1 MTTYVLYHDDADGYA
16 SALAAYLSLG
26 DDATYIAVQYGQDF
40 PIKDLRDH
48 DFVYILDFSYPKEI
62 LEDIHSKV
70 KQLVVIDH
78 HETAMRQLDHLP
90 YAIFDMTK
98 SGARLSWEYFHPG
111 LEVPEVILLVEDRD
125 LWKFTLEDTKAFDAG
140 MRATGK
146 YTDIHFWAVVYVDT
160 VLRNKIIEDGRLLVR
175 DLESRVTSFVKNPSK
190 YRVVDI
196 DGHRVVVYNTTD
208 NISELGN
215 AFNTTLDIDY
225 SISYFFTNK
234 GELVLSYR
242 GVKGRVHVGDICQK
256 LGGGGHAAAAG
267 VKLPIEAGLA
277 WLNNIYWK
285 PNLTTERIVGEND
298 S

>member
-16 SALAAYLSLG
+16 SALSAYLSLG
-26 DDATYIAVQYGQDF
+26 DDATYITVQYGQEF
-40 PIKDLRDH
+40 PVKDLRDH
-48 DFVYILDFSYPKEI
+48 DTVYILDFSYPKEI

-111 LEVPEVILLVEDRD
+111 IEVPEIILLVEDRD

-175 DLESRVTSFVKNPSK
+175 DLESRINSFVKNPSK

-196 DGHRVVVYNTTD
+196 DGHRVVVYNATD

-285 PNLTTERIVGEND
+285 EEVK
-298 S
+298 

>member
-16 SALAAYLSLG
+16 SALSAYLPLG
-26 DDATYIAVQYGQDF
+26 NDATYIAVQYGQDF
-40 PIKDLRDH
+40 PVKDLRDH
-48 DFVYILDFSYPKEI
+48 DTVYILDFSYSKEI
-62 LEDIHSKV
+62 LEDIHNKV

-90 YAIFDMTK
+90 YAIFDMSK
-98 SGARLSWEYFHPG
+98 SGARLSWEYFHPS

-175 DLESRVTSFVKNPSK
+175 DLESRIKSFVKNPSK

-196 DGHRVVVYNTTD
+196 DGHRVVVYNATD

-277 WLNNIYWK
+277 WLNNIYQK
-285 PNLTTERIVGEND
+285 QKVND
-298 S
+298 GKELR

>member
-1 MTTYVLYHDDADGYA
+1 MSTYVLYHDDADGYA
-16 SALAAYLSLG
+16 SALSAYLSLG
-26 DDATYIAVQYGQDF
+26 NDATYISVQYGQDF
-40 PIKDLRDH
+40 PIKNLQDH
-48 DFVYILDFSYPKEI
+48 DTVYILDFSYSKEI

-90 YAIFDMTK
+90 YAIFDMSK
-98 SGARLSWEYFHPG
+98 SGARLSWEYFHPNT
-111 LEVPEVILLVEDRD
+111 EIPEIILLVEDRD
-125 LWKFTLEDTKAFDAG
+125 LWRFILKDTKAFDIG

-146 YTDIHFWAVVYVDT
+146 YADINYWAVVYVDT
-160 VLRNKIIEDGRLLVR
+160 VLRNKIIENGRLLLK
-175 DLESRVTSFVKNPSK
+175 DLESRVASFVKNPNK

-208 NISELGN
+208 IISELGN

-242 GVKGRVHVGDICQK
+242 GIKGRVHVGDICQK

-267 VKLPIEAGLA
+267 AKLSMEAGLA
-277 WLNNIYWK
+277 WLNNIYQK
-285 PNLTTERIVGEND
+285 PNLATERD
-298 S
+298 